1 MNKNQKTKEKTCAF
15 YASDYHF
22 EMISLPY
29 INKKLDES
37 KEVIVLTE
45 NNLKETIKKLVSKIN
60 LNEDKKVDILKID
73 WENNDLNKFK
83 KINEDI
89 KSKKDMVIFVK
100 GKENYIKDWVE
111 GDIVGIYDFDE
122 FTKAGGY
129 IRLLN
134 PELGDDVCIIED
146 SDFLDTDKTFADI
159 FPNMEHLKLY
169 YIDNLAYSID
179 KITEGD
185 K

>member
-45 NNLKETIKKLVSKIN
+45 NNLKETIKTLVSKIN
-60 LNEDKKVDILKID
+60 LNEDKKEAILKID

-100 GKENYIKDWVE
+100 GKENYIKNINENIEKWTEKSKNVE
-111 GDIVGIYDFDE
+111 IIDCYDMEEISQDMDNIMDQYNI
-122 FTKAGGY
+122 TLKTTGK
-129 IRLLN
+129 N
-134 PELGDDVCIIED
+134 II
-146 SDFLDTDKTFADI
+146 K
-159 FPNMEHLKLY
+159 
-169 YIDNLAYSID
+169 
-179 KITEGD
+179 
-185 K
+185 

>member
-37 KEVIVLTE
+37 KEIIVLTE
-45 NNLKETIKKLVSKIN
+45 NNLKETIKTLVSKIN

-100 GKENYIKDWVE
+100 GKENYIKNINENIEKWTEKSKNVE
-111 GDIVGIYDFDE
+111 IIDCYDMEEISQDMDNIMNQYK
-122 FTKAGGY
+122 FTLKTTGK
-129 IRLLN
+129 N
-134 PELGDDVCIIED
+134 II
-146 SDFLDTDKTFADI
+146 K
-159 FPNMEHLKLY
+159 
-169 YIDNLAYSID
+169 
-179 KITEGD
+179 
-185 K
+185 

>member
-1 MNKNQKTKEKTCAF
+1 MMKKNKRKEKICLF
-15 YASDYHF
+15 FASDYHF

-45 NNLKETIKKLVSKIN
+45 NNLKETIKTLVSKIN
-60 LNEDKKVDILKID
+60 LNEDKKEAILKID

-100 GKENYIKDWVE
+100 GKENYIKNINENIEKWTEKSKNVE
-111 GDIVGIYDFDE
+111 IIDCYDMEEISQDMDNIRDQYK
-122 FTKAGGY
+122 FTLKTTGK
-129 IRLLN
+129 N
-134 PELGDDVCIIED
+134 II
-146 SDFLDTDKTFADI
+146 K
-159 FPNMEHLKLY
+159 
-169 YIDNLAYSID
+169 
-179 KITEGD
+179 
-185 K
+185 

>member
-22 EMISLPY
+22 EMISLPC

-45 NNLKETIKKLVSKIN
+45 NNLKETIKTLVSKIN

-100 GKENYIKDWVE
+100 GKENYIKNINENIEKWTEKSKNVE
-111 GDIVGIYDFDE
+111 IIDCYDMEEISQDMDNIMDQYK
-122 FTKAGGY
+122 FTLKTTGK
-129 IRLLN
+129 N
-134 PELGDDVCIIED
+134 II
-146 SDFLDTDKTFADI
+146 K
-159 FPNMEHLKLY
+159 
-169 YIDNLAYSID
+169 
-179 KITEGD
+179 
-185 K
+185 

>member
-100 GKENYIKDWVE
+100 GKENYIKNINKNIEKWVE
-111 GDIVGIYDFDE
+111 NNSNAKIIDCYDINEIESNLTSVMGSYNNILNTSGE
-122 FTKAGGY
+122 TK
-129 IRLLN
+129 
-134 PELGDDVCIIED
+134 IE
-146 SDFLDTDKTFADI
+146 
-159 FPNMEHLKLY
+159 
-169 YIDNLAYSID
+169 NL
-179 KITEGD
+179 
-185 K
+185 

>member
-45 NNLKETIKKLVSKIN
+45 NNLKETIKTLVSKIN

-100 GKENYIKDWVE
+100 GKENYIKNINENIEKWTEKSKNVE
-111 GDIVGIYDFDE
+111 IIDCYDMEEISQDMDNIMNQYK
-122 FTKAGGY
+122 FTLKTTGK
-129 IRLLN
+129 N
-134 PELGDDVCIIED
+134 II
-146 SDFLDTDKTFADI
+146 K
-159 FPNMEHLKLY
+159 
-169 YIDNLAYSID
+169 
-179 KITEGD
+179 
-185 K
+185 

>member
-45 NNLKETIKKLVSKIN
+45 NNLKETIKTLVSKIN
-60 LNEDKKVDILKID
+60 LNEDKKVAILKID

-100 GKENYIKDWVE
+100 GKENYIKNINKNIEKWTEKSKNVE
-111 GDIVGIYDFDE
+111 IIDCYDMEEISQDMDNIMDQYK
-122 FTKAGGY
+122 FTLKTTGK
-129 IRLLN
+129 N
-134 PELGDDVCIIED
+134 II
-146 SDFLDTDKTFADI
+146 K
-159 FPNMEHLKLY
+159 
-169 YIDNLAYSID
+169 
-179 KITEGD
+179 
-185 K
+185 

>member
-1 MNKNQKTKEKTCAF
+1 MGGFLMNKNQKTKEKTCAF

-100 GKENYIKDWVE
+100 GKKNYIKNINENIEKWTKKNKNVE
-111 GDIVGIYDFDE
+111 IIDCYDMKEISQDMDNIMDQYK
-122 FTKAGGY
+122 FTLKTTGK
-129 IRLLN
+129 N
-134 PELGDDVCIIED
+134 II
-146 SDFLDTDKTFADI
+146 K
-159 FPNMEHLKLY
+159 
-169 YIDNLAYSID
+169 
-179 KITEGD
+179 
-185 K
+185 

>member
-45 NNLKETIKKLVSKIN
+45 NNLKETIKTLVSKIN
-60 LNEDKKVDILKID
+60 LNEDKKVAILKID
-73 WENNDLNKFK
+73 WENNALNKFK

-100 GKENYIKDWVE
+100 GKENYIKNINENIEKWTEKSKNVE
-111 GDIVGIYDFDE
+111 IIDCYDMEEISQDMDNIMDQYK
-122 FTKAGGY
+122 FTLKTTGK
-129 IRLLN
+129 N
-134 PELGDDVCIIED
+134 II
-146 SDFLDTDKTFADI
+146 K
-159 FPNMEHLKLY
+159 
-169 YIDNLAYSID
+169 
-179 KITEGD
+179 
-185 K
+185 

>member
-45 NNLKETIKKLVSKIN
+45 NNLKETIKTLVSKIN
-60 LNEDKKVDILKID
+60 LNEDKKADILKID

-100 GKENYIKDWVE
+100 GKENYIKNINENIEKWIEKSKNVE
-111 GDIVGIYDFDE
+111 IIDCYDMEEISQDMDNIMDQYK
-122 FTKAGGY
+122 FTLKTTGK
-129 IRLLN
+129 N
-134 PELGDDVCIIED
+134 II
-146 SDFLDTDKTFADI
+146 K
-159 FPNMEHLKLY
+159 
-169 YIDNLAYSID
+169 
-179 KITEGD
+179 
-185 K
+185 

>member
-45 NNLKETIKKLVSKIN
+45 NNLKETIKTLVSKIN

-100 GKENYIKDWVE
+100 GKENYIKNINENIEKWTEKSKNVE
-111 GDIVGIYDFDE
+111 IIDCYDMGEISQDMDNIMDQYK
-122 FTKAGGY
+122 FTLKTTGK
-129 IRLLN
+129 N
-134 PELGDDVCIIED
+134 II
-146 SDFLDTDKTFADI
+146 K
-159 FPNMEHLKLY
+159 
-169 YIDNLAYSID
+169 
-179 KITEGD
+179 
-185 K
+185 

>member
-29 INKKLDES
+29 INKKLDEG

-45 NNLKETIKKLVSKIN
+45 NNLKETIKTLVSKIN

-100 GKENYIKDWVE
+100 GKENYIKNINENIEKWTEKSKNVE
-111 GDIVGIYDFDE
+111 IIDCYDMEEISQDMDNIMDQYK
-122 FTKAGGY
+122 FTLKTTGK
-129 IRLLN
+129 N
-134 PELGDDVCIIED
+134 II
-146 SDFLDTDKTFADI
+146 K
-159 FPNMEHLKLY
+159 
-169 YIDNLAYSID
+169 
-179 KITEGD
+179 
-185 K
+185 

>member
-45 NNLKETIKKLVSKIN
+45 NNLKETIKTLVYKIN

-100 GKENYIKDWVE
+100 GKENYIKNINENIEKWTEKSKNVE
-111 GDIVGIYDFDE
+111 IIDCYDMEEISQDMDNIMDQYK
-122 FTKAGGY
+122 FTLKTTGK
-129 IRLLN
+129 N
-134 PELGDDVCIIED
+134 II
-146 SDFLDTDKTFADI
+146 K
-159 FPNMEHLKLY
+159 
-169 YIDNLAYSID
+169 
-179 KITEGD
+179 
-185 K
+185 

>member
-100 GKENYIKDWVE
+100 GKENYIKNINENIEKWTEKSKNVE
-111 GDIVGIYDFDE
+111 IIDCYD
-122 FTKAGGY
+122 
-129 IRLLN
+129 
-134 PELGDDVCIIED
+134 
-146 SDFLDTDKTFADI
+146 
-159 FPNMEHLKLY
+159 MEEISQDMDLSLIH
-169 YIDNLAYSID
+169 I
-179 KITEGD
+179 
-185 K
+185 

>member
-45 NNLKETIKKLVSKIN
+45 NNLKETIKTLVSKIN

-100 GKENYIKDWVE
+100 GKENYIKNVNKNLENWINKDNKIEIIDCYDINEIEENVE
-111 GDIVGIYDFDE
+111 EI
-122 FTKAGGY
+122 TKKYNNILVTAGM
-129 IRLLN
+129 
-134 PELGDDVCIIED
+134 
-146 SDFLDTDKTFADI
+146 K
-159 FPNMEHLKLY
+159 KL
-169 YIDNLAYSID
+169 
-179 KITEGD
+179 
-185 K
+185 